1 MNKYEMAKHF
11 RRTSTDTSFSY
22 ERDAASIAEEVKLD
36 GLSPSPLDLANYI

>member
-1 MNKYEMAKHF
+1 VVNKYEMAKHF

-36 GLSPSPLDLANYI
+36 GLSPIAPRFG